1 MCGKMPVDSTEMP
14 IFSLNYIASGVFIS
28 YDSQLSLEIDQTFAV
43 SMANS
48 NHLTTASQRLKMLMI
63 ISTTKD
69 RGFLNQRKCYIL
81 KLKRNKRNDINRY

>member
-43 SMANS
+43 FMANS
-48 NHLTTASQRLKMLMI
+48 NRL
-63 ISTTKD
+63 STVYREPAT
-69 RGFLNQRKCYIL
+69 
-81 KLKRNKRNDINRY
+81 